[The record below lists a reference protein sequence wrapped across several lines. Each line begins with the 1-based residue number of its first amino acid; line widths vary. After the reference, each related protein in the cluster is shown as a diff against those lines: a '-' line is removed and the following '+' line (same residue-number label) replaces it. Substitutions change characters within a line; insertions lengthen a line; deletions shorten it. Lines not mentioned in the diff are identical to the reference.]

1 MFSPCGVARGR
12 SLASG
17 DVVSWVQCSKCRI
30 RSTDLHGSISARLQL
45 GRELRI
51 LVRVHLSDARSVAQ
65 LSRDIADHRSDHL
78 TRPAPAESAA
88 LTSRA
93 CARYQ
98 GCVSCVGREAL
109 NRKHDVVTRLVRM
122 GACTARV
129 QDACFVRGVHV
140 DRGVDSGV
148 GGQNAG
154 AHTHHVAYT
163 STSSGVRPSAIS
175 ARS

>member
-1 MFSPCGVARGR
+1 MLTTNVVITTVENAHGGFLVGLGTEGISKSSGIGARF
-12 SLASG
+12 
-17 DVVSWVQCSKCRI
+17 Q
-30 RSTDLHGSISARLQL
+30 TARFRRAAGL
-45 GRELRI
+45 
-51 LVRVHLSDARSVAQ
+51 LSVG
-65 LSRDIADHRSDHL
+65 
-78 TRPAPAESAA
+78 EVEAA
-88 LTSRA
+88 
-93 CARYQ
+93 
-98 GCVSCVGREAL
+98 G
-109 NRKHDVVTRLVRM
+109 M

-148 GGQNAG
+148 GGQNSG